1 VREGYNF
8 AAQDAM
14 RHESADVYGAII
26 TALTHSTPIVL
37 DEKTRDRIL
46 AKYESSKTDWG
57 VKRYIDD
64 QTRELDDYL
73 GKTQTGEAA

>member
-1 VREGYNF
+1 
-8 AAQDAM
+8 M
-14 RHESADVYGAII
+14 RHESADAYGAII